1 MLGSTAGPPH
11 SPPPSTPGWMIVPM
25 VFGASKGLV
34 VLYSLNVLSAAAC
47 GRRRA
52 PGGASVGG
60 ARIFQTPGLF
70 LGCVSDSVAQA
81 GPVGLARKPDLQRA
95 GVVNHGRRKHRIMLP
110 AFGYTT
116 NAHVRKRAGRS
127 RPCAESMRA
136 LMRAVSVSQ
145 SASTRSR
152 KKATLEVRRELAG
165 RYPSCDRFS
174 GAKGETDRGAHRVRR
189 APRSTFR
196 DRTLFGVGRGTT
208 SSSLPS
214 PYSPLSWERA
224 SSRPPFLAPPFSP
237 RPFGGPHFSW
247 PLSWGP
253 PFSRPPFSALSFS
266 LRLS

>member
-1 MLGSTAGPPH
+1 MGLGSFKP
-11 SPPPSTPGWMIVPM
+11 
-25 VFGASKGLV
+25 L
-34 VLYSLNVLSAAAC
+34 C
-47 GRRRA
+47 
-52 PGGASVGG
+52 
-60 ARIFQTPGLF
+60 LF

-81 GPVGLARKPDLQRA
+81 GRVGLACNPDLQRA
-95 GVVNHGRRKHRIMLP
+95 GVVNHGRRKHRIMIP

-136 LMRAVSVSQ
+136 FMRAVSVSR

-165 RYPSCDRFS
+165 RDPSCDRFG
-174 GAKGETDRGAHRVRR
+174 GAEGETDRGAHRVRR

-214 PYSPLSWERA
+214 PYSPLSWRRA

-237 RPFGGPHFSW
+237 RPFGEPHFSW

-266 LRLS
+266 LRFS